1 MLMLTQMAVDRP
13 ETRTQ
18 AVQKAAP
25 GSVIYLTVLVSLGNT
40 PPCLLTDPGCHSNPS
55 LE

>member
-13 ETRTQ
+13 ETQ
-18 AVQKAAP
+18 AVQKPAP
-25 GSVIYLTVLVSLGNT
+25 GSVIYLIVLVSLGNT
-40 PPCLLTDPGCHSNPS
+40 PTYLLPDPVCHSNPS